1 MDSGRQQEFENKLAT
16 ALTELREQ
24 HDEQVRLYK
33 EEVEKTY
40 ASKVHGQSGDWHSVV
55 LIAQLFF
62 VFVILI
68 YTQSR

>member
-40 ASKVHGQSGDWHSVV
+40 ASKVHGQSGDW
-55 LIAQLFF
+55 
-62 VFVILI
+62 
-68 YTQSR
+68 